1 MKEKFIV
8 SKSNKLI
15 NGRYNLGVNEQKVII
30 TMTSLIDINDKNF
43 NKVTFTMKELS
54 KILSVSVDNLYRDV
68 RKIMT
73 NLRKKDIFI
82 DERDENGVGRII
94 ETSFVTTAIYDNKH
108 GILTLEF
115 SEVLRPYLLELKGLF
130 TSYRL
135 DNALNLSSKYSIRI
149 YEKLKCNE
157 FRKNFIWSIDELK
170 NDLMLEQKSYNL
182 YSNIKQKII
191 LIAVNDIN
199 KHTDIRVE
207 FEEVKSGKK
216 VIAIKFIIK
225 SNKENKKLLADNL
238 SDISVDNVEIMED
251 KNILILKELFQD
263 QVPIKNLKKILESA
277 NNDIE
282 KIKKIYE
289 YSKTQKIDNLV
300 GFMIKMVKDNNFEEP
315 IKQDKDYKKIHNF
328 TERDDYDYQKLEKGL
343 LGWDND
349 EILESIEKNK
359 TITNEGSKMDF
370 KGDENVKDINILNNI
385 KNVLEGQL
393 TAIFGELR
401 YKTWVK
407 PSVDNIYLENNRIK
421 FRFSNEFVKNK
432 FESELENITL
442 EIIKCIDSNFEIEKY
457 II

>member
-115 SEVLRPYLLELKGLF
+115 SELLRPYLLELKGLF

-432 FESELENITL
+432 FESEFENITL

>member
-54 KILSVSVDNLYRDV
+54 NILSVSVDNLYRDV

-108 GILTLEF
+108 GLLTLEF
-115 SEVLRPYLLELKGLF
+115 SEVLKPYLLELKGLF

-157 FRKNFIWSIDELK
+157 FRKNFIWNIEELK
-170 NDLMLEQKSYNL
+170 SDLMLEQKSYNL

-191 LIAVNDIN
+191 LIAINDIN
-199 KHTDIRVE
+199 KNTDIRVE
-207 FEEVKSGKK
+207 FEEIKSGKK
-216 VIAIKFIIK
+216 VVAIKFIIK
-225 SNKENKKLLADNL
+225 SNKENKKLLSDNL
-238 SDISVDNVEIMED
+238 NDISVENAEIED

-263 QVPIKNLKKILESA
+263 QVSIKNLKKILESA

-300 GFMIKMVKDNNFEEP
+300 GFMIKMVKDSNFEEP

-328 TERDDYDYQKLEKGL
+328 TEREDYDYQKLEEGL

-349 EILESIEKNK
+349 EIMESIEENK
-359 TITNEGSKMDF
+359 INVNEGSKMDF
-370 KGDENVKDINILNNI
+370 KWEKNENRSNNI
-385 KNVLEGQL
+385 DEIKNILEGQL

-401 YKTWVK
+401 YKTWIK
-407 PSVDNIYLENNRIK
+407 PSVDNIEIENNDIK
-421 FRFSNEFVKNK
+421 FVFSNDFVKKK
-432 FESELENITL
+432 FENEFENIIT
-442 EIIKCIDSNFEIEKY
+442 EIIKEINKDFH
-457 II
+457 IKKM

>member
-432 FESELENITL
+432 FESEFENITL

>member
-54 KILSVSVDNLYRDV
+54 NILSVSVDNLYRDV

-108 GILTLEF
+108 GLLTLEF
-115 SEVLRPYLLELKGLF
+115 SEVLKPYLLELKGLF

-191 LIAVNDIN
+191 LIAINDIN
-199 KHTDIRVE
+199 KNTDIRVS

-216 VIAIKFIIK
+216 VVAIKFIIK
-225 SNKENKKLLADNL
+225 SNKENRKLLKEDINAIEKQDVDIIENENVRKL
-238 SDISVDNVEIMED
+238 KEIFKEDISIQ
-251 KNILILKELFQD
+251 NI
-263 QVPIKNLKKILESA
+263 NKILESG
-277 NNDIE
+277 NGDIE
-282 KIKKIYE
+282 KIKKVYE

-300 GFMIKMVKDNNFEEP
+300 GFMIKMVKDDNFEEP
-315 IKQDKDYKKIHNF
+315 IKSTKSQIHNF
-328 TERDDYDYQKLEKGL
+328 TERENYDYQKLEEGL
-343 LGWDND
+343 LGWSDD
-349 EILESIEKNK
+349 ELIKNESF
-359 TITNEGSKMDF
+359 KMDF
-370 KGDENVKDINILNNI
+370 KPLNDDNNNFLLETI
-385 KNVLEGQL
+385 RNVLEGQL

-401 YKTWVK
+401 YKTWIK
-407 PSVDNIYLENNRIK
+407 PSIDGIEIENNNVM
-421 FRFSNEFVKNK
+421 FVFSNEFVKNK
-432 FESELENITL
+432 FENEFENIVS
-442 EIIKCIDSNFEIEKY
+442 EIIKEIDENFKIKKM
-457 II
+457 

>member
-54 KILSVSVDNLYRDV
+54 NILSVSVDNLYRDV

-108 GILTLEF
+108 GLLTLEF
-115 SEVLRPYLLELKGLF
+115 SEVLKPYLLELKGLF

-191 LIAVNDIN
+191 LIAINDIN
-199 KHTDIRVE
+199 KNTDIRVA

-216 VIAIKFIIK
+216 VVAIKFIIK
-225 SNKENKKLLADNL
+225 SNKENRKLLKEDINAIEKQDVDIIENENVRKL
-238 SDISVDNVEIMED
+238 KEIFKEDISIQ
-251 KNILILKELFQD
+251 NI
-263 QVPIKNLKKILESA
+263 NKILESG
-277 NNDIE
+277 NGDIE
-282 KIKKIYE
+282 KIKKVYE

-300 GFMIKMVKDNNFEEP
+300 GFMIKMVKDDNFEEP
-315 IKQDKDYKKIHNF
+315 IKSTKSQIHNF
-328 TERDDYDYQKLEKGL
+328 TERENYDYQKLEEGL
-343 LGWDND
+343 LGWSDD
-349 EILESIEKNK
+349 ELIKNESF
-359 TITNEGSKMDF
+359 KMDF
-370 KGDENVKDINILNNI
+370 KPSNDDNNNFLLETI

-401 YKTWVK
+401 YKTWIK
-407 PSVDNIYLENNRIK
+407 PSIDSIEIENNNVM
-421 FRFSNEFVKNK
+421 FVFSNEFVKNK
-432 FESELENITL
+432 FENEFENIVS
-442 EIIKCIDSNFEIEKY
+442 EIIKEIDENFKIKKM
-457 II
+457 

>member
-216 VIAIKFIIK
+216 VIAVKFIIK

-432 FESELENITL
+432 FESEFENITL

>member
-54 KILSVSVDNLYRDV
+54 NILSVSVDNLYRDV

-108 GILTLEF
+108 GLLTLEF
-115 SEVLRPYLLELKGLF
+115 SEVLKPYLLELKGLF

-191 LIAVNDIN
+191 LIAINDIN
-199 KHTDIRVE
+199 KNTDIRVA

-216 VIAIKFIIK
+216 VVAIKFIIK
-225 SNKENKKLLADNL
+225 SNKENRKLLKEDINAIEKQDVDIIENENVRKL
-238 SDISVDNVEIMED
+238 KEIFKEDISIQ
-251 KNILILKELFQD
+251 NI
-263 QVPIKNLKKILESA
+263 NKILEA
-277 NNDIE
+277 GNGDIE
-282 KIKKIYE
+282 KIKKVYE

-300 GFMIKMVKDNNFEEP
+300 GFMIKMVKDDNFEEP
-315 IKQDKDYKKIHNF
+315 IKSTKSQIHNF
-328 TERDDYDYQKLEKGL
+328 TERENYDYQKLEEGL
-343 LGWDND
+343 LGWSDD
-349 EILESIEKNK
+349 ELIKNESF
-359 TITNEGSKMDF
+359 KMDF
-370 KGDENVKDINILNNI
+370 KPSNDDNNNFLLETI

-401 YKTWVK
+401 YKTWIK
-407 PSVDNIYLENNRIK
+407 PSIDSIEIENNNVM
-421 FRFSNEFVKNK
+421 FVFSNEFVKNK
-432 FESELENITL
+432 FENEFENIVS
-442 EIIKCIDSNFEIEKY
+442 EIIKEIDENFKIKKM
-457 II
+457 